1 MTVNSGAAA
10 KRPLV
15 LVISTATGF
24 ITPFLSAAVNIA
36 IPTIRREFAMEAV
49 LMTWVG
55 TIFFLAIAMVQVPC
69 GRLADIYGRKKL
81 FIIGLLITI
90 SASLLGAF
98 ANSVL
103 LLLISLGLM
112 GIGSGIIFNNSV
124 SILTSVFPSD
134 QRGRALGISTGGT
147 YAGLSLGPF
156 IGGILT
162 EAFGWHSI
170 FWLCGVLSVALLAL
184 IFYALKGEWRE
195 AAGEKFDVKGSITYA
210 IAIVASIY
218 GFSSLPSVPGIVLL
232 LLGITGM
239 IIFARWEIKVASPIF
254 DVNLF
259 RKNRVF
265 FFSNLAVFVSYIAT
279 FATSFLLSNYLQDI
293 KELSPDRAGLILII
307 ASVLMAIFTPIS
319 GRISDKLEARLVASV
334 GMGLNCVALFLLTF
348 VNADTGLWYI
358 MMVLAINGLGIGIFA
373 SPNTNAIM
381 GAVPKKSLGVAAGTL
396 GTMRTAGMMVSMGTI
411 MILFSVFIGHV
422 EIMPEN
428 YPQFLTSM
436 RTGFIIFTVV
446 SVLGLFCQLV
456 ARRASKTLEPD

>member
-1 MTVNSGAAA
+1 MTVHSDTAAN
-10 KRPLV
+10 RPLV
-15 LVISTATGF
+15 LIISTATGF

-81 FIIGLLITI
+81 FIIGLLVTI
-90 SASLLGAF
+90 FASLLGTF
-98 ANSVL
+98 ANSVP

-124 SILTSVFPSD
+124 AILTSVFPAN

-162 EAFGWHSI
+162 RAFGWHSI
-170 FWLCGVLSVALLAL
+170 FVLCGILSIVLLSL
-184 IFYALKGEWRE
+184 IFYSLKGEWRE

-210 IAIVASIY
+210 ISIVMSIY
-218 GFSSLPSVPGIVLL
+218 GFSSLPSMQGIILL
-232 LLGITGM
+232 LLGITGL
-239 IIFARWEIKVASPIF
+239 ILFARLEARTASPIF
-254 DVNLF
+254 DLGLF
-259 RKNRVF
+259 RNNRVF

-293 KELSPDRAGLILII
+293 KELHPDRAGLILIT

-319 GRISDKLEARLVASV
+319 GRISDKIEARLVASV
-334 GMGLNCVALFLLTF
+334 GMALNCVALFLLTF
-348 VNADTGLWYI
+348 VNADTALWYI
-358 MMVLAINGLGIGIFA
+358 IVVLAINGLGIGIFA

-381 GAVPKKSLGVAAGTL
+381 GAVEKKSLGVAAGTL

-411 MILFSVFIGHV
+411 MILFSTYIGQA
-422 EIMPEN
+422 EITPAN
-428 YPQFLTSM
+428 YPQFLSSM

-446 SVLGLFCQLV
+446 SILGLCCQLI
-456 ARRASKTLEPD
+456 ARSASRSAKPH

>member
-1 MTVNSGAAA
+1 MTLNSGATA
-10 KRPLV
+10 KRTLV
-15 LVISTATGF
+15 LIISTATGF
-24 ITPFLSAAVNIA
+24 ITPFLSAAINIA
-36 IPTIRREFAMEAV
+36 IPTIRREFGMEAV

-81 FIIGLLITI
+81 FIVGLLVTI
-90 SASLLGAF
+90 FASILGSF
-98 ANSVL
+98 ANSVAM
-103 LLLISLGLM
+103 LLISLGLLGM
-112 GIGSGIIFNNSV
+112 GSGIIFNNSV
-124 SILTSVFPSD
+124 AILTSVFPAD
-134 QRGRALGISTGGT
+134 QRGRVLGISTGGT

-162 EAFGWHSI
+162 RAFGWQSI
-170 FWLCGVLSVALLAL
+170 FMLCGFLSIVLLAL

-195 AAGEKFDVKGSITYA
+195 AAGEKFDIKGSIAYA
-210 IAIVASIY
+210 ISIVASIY
-218 GFSSLPSVPGIVLL
+218 GFSSLPSVPGIVVL
-232 LLGITGM
+232 LLGITGL
-239 IIFARWEIKVASPIF
+239 IIFARWEIRTASPIF

-334 GMGLNCVALFLLTF
+334 GMALNCVALFLLTF

-358 MMVLAINGLGIGIFA
+358 MMALAINGLGIGIFA

-381 GAVPKKSLGVAAGTL
+381 GAVDKKSLGVAAGTL

-411 MILFSVFIGHV
+411 MILFSVFIGQV
-422 EIMPEN
+422 EIAPVN

-446 SVLGLFCQLV
+446 SILGLFCQLV
-456 ARRASKTLEPD
+456 ARQASKTLKPH